1 VGTDGFSSPC
11 RISTISADCAN
22 RSRVF
27 GMAMLLSAA
36 DRGLNY
42 SLQQATKETLYVPL
56 TDVQK
61 YKGKAVIDMLIDGW
75 GQSRVG
81 DHVDRRD
88 RD

>member
-1 VGTDGFSSPC
+1 
-11 RISTISADCAN
+11 
-22 RSRVF
+22 
-27 GMAMLLSAA
+27 MAMLLSAA